1 MHADI
6 ASYPVTLHCDN
17 RSAIALAKDNAYHP
31 RTKHIDIQFHFI
43 REAVDDDKISLVHR
57 RTEDMPADLFTKA
70 LPRPRVEHL
79 SALFG
84 LRSL

>member
-1 MHADI
+1 M
-6 ASYPVTLHCDN
+6 
-17 RSAIALAKDNAYHP
+17 ALAKNPVYHE
-31 RTKHIDIQFHFI
+31 RSKHIDIRFHFI
-43 REAVDDDKISLVHR
+43 REAVDDNKITLEHR

-70 LPRPRVEHL
+70 LPRPRLEHL